1 MLKDDRFLQ
10 SLRQQLQIRYQAE
23 LDKIVASANARL
35 TGSLGDGFR
44 SEAHLT
50 SSGVGNMQL
59 LDSGMRVDFRAGGDL
74 KILYG
79 L

>member
-1 MLKDDRFLQ
+1 MVG
-10 SLRQQLQIRYQAE
+10 S
-23 LDKIVASANARL
+23 VNARL
-35 TGSLGDGFR
+35 TRPLGDGFR

-50 SSGVGNMQL
+50 SAGVENMQV
-59 LDSGMRVDFRAGGDL
+59 LDSGMRVDVHAGGDL